1 MATLKMV
8 GGGRSQNIFLK
19 VEPTDLLMTWVQDP
33 LGGESL
39 GFFLL
44 VARGS
49 HKAGFEQGVGKVA
62 FVFLR
67 DHSAARSKIAWKGKM
82 QRRAVRD
89 GDSLD

>member
-19 VEPTDLLMTWVQDP
+19 VEPTDLLMTWVRDP
-33 LGGESL
+33 LGGGSL

-49 HKAGFEQGVGKVA
+49 HKVGFEQGVNKVA
-62 FVFLR
+62 FVFFE
-67 DHSAARSKIAWKGKM
+67 RS
-82 QRRAVRD
+82 
-89 GDSLD
+89 LCC